1 MNGLALF
8 GDGTAS
14 AVTIDW
20 SAITSTVTVDGV
32 IGLVQSAFPLI
43 AVAVMCSIV
52 VGVILW
58 GVGMIKNI
66 F

>member
-8 GDGTAS
+8 GEGAS

>member
-1 MNGLALF
+1 MNPLLAF
-8 GDGTAS
+8 ADSTAT
-14 AVTIDW
+14 TIDW
-20 SAITSTVTVDGV
+20 TAITSQVTVAGV
-32 IGLVQSAFPLI
+32 IDLVQSAFPLI

-58 GVGMIKNI
+58 GVGMVKNI

>member
-1 MNGLALF
+1 MSPLLAL
-8 GDGTAS
+8 GDSTAT
-14 AVTIDW
+14 TIDW
-20 SAITSTVTVDGV
+20 TALTSTVTVASV
-32 IGLVQSAFPLI
+32 IDLIQSAFPLI

>member
-1 MNGLALF
+1 MSPLLAL
-8 GDGTAS
+8 GDSTAT
-14 AVTIDW
+14 TIDW
-20 SAITSTVTVDGV
+20 TALTSTVTVAGV
-32 IGLVQSAFPLI
+32 IDLIQSAFPLI

>member
-1 MNGLALF
+1 MNPLLVLGE
-8 GDGTAS
+8 TAT

-20 SAITSTVTVDGV
+20 SAVTSVVTVDSV
-32 IGLVQSAFPLI
+32 VALIQSAFPLI

-52 VGVILW
+52 ASVILW
-58 GVGMIKNI
+58 AIGMLRNI

>member
-1 MNGLALF
+1 MNALLAF
-8 GDGTAS
+8 GDSTAT
-14 AVTIDW
+14 TIDW
-20 SAITSTVTVDGV
+20 TALTSTVTVTGV
-32 IGLVQSAFPLI
+32 IDLIQSAFPLI

>member
-1 MNGLALF
+1 METPA
-8 GDGTAS
+8 TP
-14 AVTIDW
+14 TIDW
-20 SAITSTVTVDGV
+20 SAITNTVTVDGV
-32 IGLVQSAFPLI
+32 VGLVQSAFPLI

>member
-1 MNGLALF
+1 MEG
-8 GDGTAS
+8 GSTAV
-14 AVTIDW
+14 AIDW
-20 SAITSTVTVDGV
+20 SALTDTVTVNGV

>member
-1 MNGLALF
+1 MEG
-8 GDGTAS
+8 GS
-14 AVTIDW
+14 AVSIDW
-20 SAITSTVTVDGV
+20 SALTNTVTVNGV